1 LNVPKILELTLNNGY
16 DKYTNKQ
23 IGIKTGNPEDFS
35 SYEELFNA
43 FVKQLN
49 YIIEVKIRG
58 NNVIEKLFAEHM
70 PSTFMSVLTDGCKEK
85 GRDYNAGGSKYNTRY
100 IQVVGIATITDC
112 LSSIKYN
119 VFDNNRFTMEEML
132 KTLESNFEGNAQIKN
147 LVLNH
152 TPKYGNDDD
161 YADDIML
168 DIFTTVRE
176 LIRGRKTVC
185 GGTYQIDM
193 LPTTCHVYFGSVM
206 GASPNGRLAEKP
218 VSDGISPEKAAD
230 VNGPTAVIKSCSK
243 MDHTSTGG
251 TLLNQKFTP
260 SSIAGEEGIENVSS
274 LIRSYFELMGHHIQ
288 FNVIDK
294 KVLLDAQKHPEEY
307 KDLIVRV
314 AGYSDH
320 FNNLEKSLQDEI
332 IERTEQSFKG

>member
-1 LNVPKILELTLNNGY
+1 MG
-16 DKYTNKQ
+16 D
-23 IGIKTGNPEDFS
+23 
-35 SYEELFNA
+35 
-43 FVKQLN
+43 
-49 YIIEVKIRG
+49 
-58 NNVIEKLFAEHM
+58 
-70 PSTFMSVLTDGCKEK
+70 
-85 GRDYNAGGSKYNTRY
+85 
-100 IQVVGIATITDC
+100 
-112 LSSIKYN
+112 
-119 VFDNNRFTMEEML
+119 ML
-132 KTLESNFEGNAQIKN
+132 KALESNYEEYAGIRN

-168 DIFTTVRE
+168 DIFTTTRD
-176 LIRGRKTVC
+176 LIRERKAVC

-206 GASPNGRLAEKP
+206 GASANGRLAEKP
-218 VSDGISPEKAAD
+218 VSDGISPEKGAD
-230 VNGPTAVIKSCSK
+230 VKGPTAVIKTCAK

-260 SSIAGEEGIENVSS
+260 SSIAGEEGLENVSS
-274 LIRSYFELMGHHIQ
+274 LIKSYFELMGHHIQ

-294 KVLLDAQKHPEEY
+294 KVLLDAQKNPEEY

-320 FNNLEKSLQDEI
+320 FNNLEKALQDEI
-332 IERTEQSFKG
+332 IGRTEQSF